1 VCCKLSCQVCCKA
14 LSCVLQKLLCQ
25 VCCKPLVSGVLQT
38 SCVRYVANLLCQVC
52 CKAPLSDVLQS
63 FFVRYVARRQL
74 ERLASLGYSLLSGVE
89 LEFTLLNEE
98 TRAPIFTGK
107 DFFSNLCM
115 TQHSDF
121 LCGLDK
127 VLQEARI
134 SLNDLHV
141 EPAQGQFEVNY
152 EPVWGLQGGD
162 WPFFVREAIKEMAI
176 RY

>member
-1 VCCKLSCQVCCKA
+1 VC
-14 LSCVLQKLLCQ
+14 
-25 VCCKPLVSGVLQT
+25 
-38 SCVRYVANLLCQVC
+38 Y
-52 CKAPLSDVLQS
+52 KAPC
-63 FFVRYVARRQL
+63 VRYVARRQL

-162 WPFFVREAIKEMAI
+162 WPFFVREAIKEMAV
-176 RY
+176 RYERNCPTRWTCMVSLGLNRGPGHF